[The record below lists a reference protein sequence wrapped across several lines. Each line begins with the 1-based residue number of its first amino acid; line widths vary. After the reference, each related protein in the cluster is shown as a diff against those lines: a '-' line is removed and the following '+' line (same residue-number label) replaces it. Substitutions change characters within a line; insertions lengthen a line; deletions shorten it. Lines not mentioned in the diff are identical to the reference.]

1 MRTALAATWTLLLG
15 MALLMLGAGLQ
26 GTLVGLRASLE
37 GFPTLLAGIMLAAYY
52 LGYMAGSVM
61 TPGLVNSVGHVRVF
75 AALTSLASVL
85 ILLQGIFVAPWPW
98 TLVRILS
105 GFCFAGIYV
114 VAESWLNGRVD
125 NEHRGLLLSLYML
138 VCYAGLGLGQL
149 LLNVADPRSTVLFI
163 LVSILISIA
172 MVPMALT
179 SSSAPAI
186 SVPVRVNSR
195 DLFRRSPLGVVG
207 VAVAG
212 AVSGCLF
219 TLGALYADG
228 EGFTTLEVSLFMA
241 VAILA
246 GCVTQ
251 LPIGRISDRM
261 DRRKV
266 VIAVCLLAALGAIG
280 AWWLAEV
287 SRLAFFAMVA
297 AYGGMSLTLY
307 SLSSAHVND
316 HVPADEK
323 LGASSTLILVNG
335 AGAFIAPIV
344 VAAIMQLIGNDVF
357 LPLLAVMHV
366 LLAVYA
372 LFRMGRRAPVAGEHK
387 TPFVGTPPGT
397 SSSGELLGHASDGV
411 EAAPGSLRQRAT

>member
-85 ILLQGIFVAPWPW
+85 ILLQGVFVAPLPW
-98 TLVRILS
+98 TLVRVLS

-125 NEHRGLLLSLYML
+125 NEHRGLLLSIYML

-149 LLNVADPRSTVLFI
+149 LLNVADPRSTLLFI

-179 SSSAPAI
+179 SSSTPEI
-186 SVPVRVNSR
+186 SVPVRVRLR
-195 DLFRRSPLGVVG
+195 DLFRRSPLGVAG

-219 TLGALYADG
+219 SLGPIYADV
-228 EGFTTLEVSLFMA
+228 EGFSTFEVSLFMA
-241 VAILA
+241 VAIIA
-246 GCVTQ
+246 GCATQ
-251 LPIGRISDRM
+251 LPIGRVSDRL

-266 VIAVCLLAALGAIG
+266 VVAVCLLAAFGAIG
-280 AWWLAEV
+280 AWWFSEI
-287 SRLAFFAMVA
+287 SRLIFFTAVA

-316 HVPADEK
+316 HVPDDEK

-335 AGAFIAPIV
+335 AGAFTAPIL
-344 VAAIMQLIGNDVF
+344 VAAVMQLVGNDTF

-366 LLAVYA
+366 MLAGYA
-372 LFRMGRRAPVAGEHK
+372 LFRMGRRAPVPGEHK

-397 SSSGELLGHASDGV
+397 SSSGELLGHASD
-411 EAAPGSLRQRAT
+411 R

>member
-85 ILLQGIFVAPWPW
+85 ILLQGIFVAPLPW

-149 LLNVADPRSTVLFI
+149 LLNVADPRSTILFI

-179 SSSAPAI
+179 SSSAPEI
-186 SVPVRVNSR
+186 SVPVRVGSR

-219 TLGALYADG
+219 SLGALYADG

-251 LPIGRISDRM
+251 LPIGRLSDQM

-266 VIAVCLLAALGAIG
+266 VIAVCLLAAFGAIG
-280 AWWLAEV
+280 AWWLADI
-287 SRLAFFAMVA
+287 SRLVFFAMVA

-344 VAAIMQLIGNDVF
+344 VAAIMQLVGNDVF

-372 LFRMGRRAPVAGEHK
+372 LFRMGRRAAVPGEHK

-397 SSSGELLGHASDGV
+397 SSSGELLGHSSDGV
-411 EAAPGSLRQRAT
+411 EAAGQRAS